1 MILALMITFLIC
13 VIKFKPFKAKTGYHM
28 AIFTHSMF
36 IIFLCILLLLYIFE
50 NRIIKFDGEIEK

>member
-1 MILALMITFLIC
+1 MITFLIC